1 MEVTPTASAAQTATP
16 PGAATLSPWG
26 RAIAIFTSPGTAWGG
41 LEQHAQWW
49 FPLLIMVVLN
59 VASAMTL
66 HERAVMPM
74 ITERWEQMV
83 DNGQLSAEQLEKM
96 EAGLRGPGGM
106 LLSAGPQLIAWPL
119 FMLILGLL
127 VSFGVGF
134 ILGTKVKFRLAFEVA
149 NWSSLVLI
157 PYTIVVWVLAWSKET
172 MRGIHLGLGI
182 LVPQSDPPE
191 KLQVALTAFLDAIG
205 PFNLWF
211 LAVAVIGAAALSGAP
226 RRSVAWVLGGLFLA
240 LAVFGAA
247 LGAVFTPGS

>member
-1 MEVTPTASAAQTATP
+1 MEVNPAAPAADTATP
-16 PGAATLSPWG
+16 PAAAPLSPWG
-26 RAIAIFTSPGTAWGG
+26 RAVAVFASPALAWAG
-41 LEQHAQWW
+41 LAQRAQWW

-83 DNGQLSAEQLEKM
+83 DNGQLTPEQLDKM

-119 FMLILGLL
+119 FMLILGLCI
-127 VSFGVGF
+127 SFGVGF
-134 ILGTKVKFRLAFEVA
+134 ILGTKLKFRLAFEVA

-191 KLQVALTAFLDAIG
+191 RLQVALSAFLDAIG

-226 RRSVAWVLGGLFLA
+226 RKSVAWVLGGLYLA

-247 LGAVFTPGS
+247 LAAVFTQGS